1 METQTSSQENFRYHV
16 RHKQQWKSFEGR
28 YLHFQ
33 GLSLEFWKW
42 HDEYWFTLIF
52 PVAEELKEAKS
63 NSNEDEEEEQ
73 ENDEDA
79 IREAVKAQKNS
90 KKEGDEDEDEEEEEE
105 EDSGS
110 GSGRSA
116 STIPEKPNRRSPHK
130 LWEF

>member
-1 METQTSSQENFRYHV
+1 MQVLWRKTPQLPGSIFGISYLAILGFNISVLY
-16 RHKQQWKSFEGR
+16 FE
-28 YLHFQ
+28 
-33 GLSLEFWKW
+33 SV
-42 HDEYWFTLIF
+42 HDEYWLTLII

-63 NSNEDEEEEQ
+63 NSTEDEEEEQ

-130 LWEF
+130 VWEF